1 MSPAENL
8 CYNQIRQVIHM
19 TCVEEIRQAVLQTV
33 TRYPVVKVTLFGSQA
48 TGKVRPDSDVDLI
61 VEFSEPISLLTLSGM
76 KCDLEDILHRKVD
89 LIHGPLKDTDIIEV
103 EAEVVLY
110 AA

>member
-1 MSPAENL
+1 MTIDD
-8 CYNQIRQVIHM
+8 IRN
-19 TCVEEIRQAVLQTV
+19 A
-33 TRYPVVKVTLFGSQA
+33 VKVVAGEYPISRAVLFGSRA
-48 TGKVRPDSDVDLI
+48 NGTSTDDSDVDLI